1 MNIDNI
7 SKVANKTAND
17 SANEIANKNEVAGSF
32 SDVSYWFQTK
42 RGEGEKISHILRHFS
57 KEPIVFNGFFLFL
70 QTIQKLTANKTA
82 NKISPRQSFRGAFA
96 P

>member
-1 MNIDNI
+1 MNLLIKPEWRGVFQMYPFDFKRKEGCLNI
-7 SKVANKTAND
+7 LSLL
-17 SANEIANKNEVAGSF
+17 
-32 SDVSYWFQTK
+32 
-42 RGEGEKISHILRHFS
+42 LRHFT

-70 QTIQKLTANKTA
+70 QQVQKLTANKTA